1 MWQKRCPGGYRTNRI
16 DFKRTNA
23 RTWNHLEQNT
33 EMSPQKA
40 CGSPTLRYLWNQL
53 SEGVSFQS
61 ACLQDTGCTE
71 RVFISFPCSLF
82 LRFCEFLSP
91 SQWQEFTP
99 HQTPW
104 QCWQHD
110 WCERDSRLGSRR
122 ERRRW
127 GWGQKPS
134 RTAWGKSW
142 GRAGFC
148 SAPLLRI
155 LPDAH
160 SFCRAFSRSFPGSTQ
175 SISEI
180 NTMHFTAPSK
190 EIPRRSRGATGLKSW
205 SQVMRLSPW
214 GVKQGV
220 FWVETLIPSILL
232 NPYPTRPPAQ
242 PITDA
247 NCVI

>member
-40 CGSPTLRYLWNQL
+40 CGIPTLRYLWNQL

-99 HQTPW
+99 HQTNPLTMLATRLVWKGLQTWIKEREKRVRLKSETKPNSLGKELGEGWLLLCSLAPDSTRRTFILPGFQQVFPW
-104 QCWQHD
+104 RHSEYLWNQHNAFYSSFHRL
-110 WCERDSRLGSRR
+110 WCGDGDLGEPQGSRAGAGS
-122 ERRRW
+122 W
-127 GWGQKPS
+127 GWVPEEWNRVSFG
-134 RTAWGKSW
+134 
-142 GRAGFC
+142 
-148 SAPLLRI
+148 LR
-155 LPDAH
+155 P
-160 SFCRAFSRSFPGSTQ
+160 
-175 SISEI
+175 
-180 NTMHFTAPSK
+180 
-190 EIPRRSRGATGLKSW
+190 
-205 SQVMRLSPW
+205 
-214 GVKQGV
+214 
-220 FWVETLIPSILL
+220 
-232 NPYPTRPPAQ
+232 
-242 PITDA
+242 
-247 NCVI
+247 